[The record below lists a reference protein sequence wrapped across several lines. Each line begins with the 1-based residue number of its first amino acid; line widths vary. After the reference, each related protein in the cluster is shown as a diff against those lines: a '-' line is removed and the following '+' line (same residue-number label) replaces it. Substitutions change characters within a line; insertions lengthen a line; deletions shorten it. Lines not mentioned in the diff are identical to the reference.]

1 MTGRRAVI
9 FANGTLPDPEAAR
22 RLLREGDFRI
32 AADGGHRHALACG
45 CPPDVLIGDLDSISG
60 PERESLRRSGVRI
73 QSFPAEKNENDLEL
87 AVAFAVREGFT
98 CIRILAGLGGRT
110 DQALANLSLLTDPA
124 LAACDIRIDD
134 GCEEAMR
141 VGNKT
146 VVRGSP
152 GDIVSLLPFGEP
164 AQGVVTEGLKYPLRR
179 EDLLPYKTRGV
190 SNRMLSDAAVVSVE
204 KGVLICIHIR
214 SVA

>member
-1 MTGRRAVI
+1 MTERRAVI
-9 FANGTLPDPEAAR
+9 FANGPLPDPEVAR
-22 RLLREGDFRI
+22 RLLREDDFRI

-45 CPPDVLIGDLDSISG
+45 CVPDVLIGDLDSITE

-73 QSFPAEKNENDLEL
+73 QSFPAEKDENDLEL

-110 DQALANLSLLTDPA
+110 DQTLANLSLLADPA
-124 LAACDIRIDD
+124 LDACDVRIDD
-134 GCEEAMR
+134 GREEAMR

-146 VVRGSP
+146 VVRGNP
-152 GDIVSLLPFGEP
+152 GDIVSLLPFGVA
-164 AQGVVTEGLKYPLRR
+164 AQGVVTEGLKYPLCG
-179 EDLLPYKTRGV
+179 EDLLPHKSRGV
-190 SNRMLSDAAVVSVE
+190 SNRMLSDAAVVSAE

-214 SVA
+214 SVV